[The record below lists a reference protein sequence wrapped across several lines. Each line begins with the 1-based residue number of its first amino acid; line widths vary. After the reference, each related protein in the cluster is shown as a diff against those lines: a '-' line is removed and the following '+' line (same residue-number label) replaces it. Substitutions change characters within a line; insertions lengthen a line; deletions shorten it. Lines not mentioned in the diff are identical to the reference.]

1 MPIEDPADSDGEVD
15 VEHPGMHVWQPG
27 TICWGHAV
35 SYIEWPRS
43 LFHIL

>member
-27 TICWGHAV
+27 TIC
-35 SYIEWPRS
+35 
-43 LFHIL
+43 